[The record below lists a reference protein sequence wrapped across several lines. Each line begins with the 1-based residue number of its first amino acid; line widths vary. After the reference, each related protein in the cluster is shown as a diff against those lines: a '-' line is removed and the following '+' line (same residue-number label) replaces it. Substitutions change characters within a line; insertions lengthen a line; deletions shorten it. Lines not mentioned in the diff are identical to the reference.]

1 MEQAE
6 KKTKEGIQ
14 LTVIETIESLMDEN
28 KINQATLARQIN
40 IGPAQLSKCLSRKGN
55 NYFGIDML
63 IRISDYFKVPI
74 DKLLGR
80 TVSSLSKR
88 PGSNTDICRQLVN
101 LIETG
106 TVNIINATV
115 EENTYQPNKEA
126 SDNPA
131 NAFRYEKKKS
141 PYKMFYFSNYRPLP
155 NTKDMNKSEK
165 KKVESE
171 LNANGLYHPKRI
183 EINAFI
189 EYYLKLQDLYK
200 KGDLPQAFFEQA
212 IEDRLNQMR
221 Y

>member
-6 KKTKEGIQ
+6 KKIKEGIQ
-14 LTVIETIESLMDEN
+14 LTIIETIEALMDEN
-28 KINQATLARQIN
+28 KINQATLARKIN
-40 IGPAQLSKCLSRKGN
+40 TGPAQLSKCLSRKGN

-80 TVSSLSKR
+80 TVSSLSKK
-88 PGSNTDICRQLVN
+88 PGSNTDICRKLVN

-106 TVNIINATV
+106 TVNVINATV

>member
-1 MEQAE
+1 M
-6 KKTKEGIQ
+6 
-14 LTVIETIESLMDEN
+14 
-28 KINQATLARQIN
+28 
-40 IGPAQLSKCLSRKGN
+40 
-55 NYFGIDML
+55 
-63 IRISDYFKVPI
+63 
-74 DKLLGR
+74 LLGR
-80 TVSSLSKR
+80 TVSSLSKK

-106 TVNIINATV
+106 TVNFINATV